1 MKTKPRIINSHMA
14 AVVDVTLD
22 NPICLEVY
30 ENYPSLGRVQ
40 IREKGDTMAVG
51 TVSEILY

>member
-1 MKTKPRIINSHMA
+1 MA
-14 AVVDVTLD
+14 AVVDVTLEH
-22 NPICLEVY
+22 PICMEVY